1 MMRSLAFAPMVAGVG
16 MVLCGPSAMG
26 QPEAFET
33 PRMAQLPETP
43 YTIRQGDFRL
53 LISPSLGIDW
63 NDNINTSRSDPR
75 DDFILRPL
83 LRLTAS
89 YPLTQKNLL
98 RLNVGVGY
106 DHYFEHSE
114 LSTWRLTSDSA
125 LSFDM
130 MIKDVL
136 INLHN
141 RVSYTRDSAERGE
154 VAGTAEQGTL
164 NNTTGIGLQWNLG
177 DVVLGGGYDRQYA
190 FSLADSLKYQN
201 RATDILSVRAGLQ
214 VHPQLQVGVES
225 PLTFTSYDQPVLN
238 DNMGYGGGVYADWRP
253 GTVIS
258 LQPRFGYSAYDFRQ
272 TSQFLPARDVEAF
285 YGSLTLTHQPRDPI
299 QYSLSAGHELRL
311 GLQTDSIEAS
321 YVRLSV
327 NWALRRR
334 FSVRPAFFYEHGKSD
349 GQVLSSRVGSET
361 YDWYGPDITFS
372 ADLTEKLRLS
382 LNYRLTLRDSSE
394 PSREYAQNRV
404 GLLASYTFR

>member
-1 MMRSLAFAPMVAGVG
+1 
-16 MVLCGPSAMG
+16 MG
-26 QPEAFET
+26 QSESFET
-33 PRMAQLPETP
+33 RMAQLPEAP

-98 RLNVGVGY
+98 RLNVGFGY

-141 RVSYTRDSAERGE
+141 RVSYSRDSAERGE

-164 NNTTGIGLQWNLG
+164 NNTTGILAQWHLG
-177 DVVLGGGYDRQYA
+177 DVTLSAGYDRQYA
-190 FSLADSLKYQN
+190 ISIADPLNYQD
-201 RATDILSVRAGLQ
+201 RTTDIVSMRAGLQ

-225 PLTFTSYDQPVLN
+225 PLTFTSYDLPVLN
-238 DNMGYGGGVYADWRP
+238 DNVGYGGGIYADWRP
-253 GTVIS
+253 GTVMS

-272 TSQFLPARDVEAF
+272 TSLFTVAQDVEAF
-285 YGSLTLTHQPRDPI
+285 YGSLAFAHQPREAI
-299 QYSLSAGHELRL
+299 GYNLSVGHELRL
-311 GLQTDSIEAS
+311 GLQSDSVKATS
-321 YVRLSV
+321 ARLTV
-327 NWALRRR
+327 NWAMVRRI
-334 FSVRPAFFYEHGKSD
+334 SVRPGFFYEHGKAA
-349 GQVLSSRVGSET
+349 GRVRSGRAVAET
-361 YDWYGPDITFS
+361 YDWYGPELTVTGS
-372 ADLTEKLRLS
+372 LTEKLRLS
-382 LNYRLTLRDSSE
+382 LSYRLTFRDSSE
-394 PSREYAQNRV
+394 PDRGYTQNRI
-404 GLLASYTFR
+404 GLLASYSFQ